1 MQLYLRITYVSIDS
15 DPHFTVLIPSD
26 RAGKVVE
33 SMKPYQD
40 ELKWMIYSGGYTV
53 RHELIDE
60 KTIQYLL
67 FEPAHIH
74 EYSVLDEHP
83 EMYVDT
89 LLNTLKKVSASS
101 EDEALALI
109 SSALD
114 AVREDGVRNLF

>member
-1 MQLYLRITYVSIDS
+1 MQLYLRITYVSIDA

-26 RAGKVVE
+26 RAGEVVKE
-33 SMKPYQD
+33 LKPYQD

-53 RHELIDE
+53 RHELIDD

-67 FEPAHIH
+67 FEPAHVH

-89 LLNTLKKVSASS
+89 MLDVLEKASAGS

-114 AVREDGVRNLF
+114 TIREDGVRNLF

>member
-1 MQLYLRITYVSIDS
+1 MQLYLRITYVSIDA

-60 KTIQYLL
+60 KTIRYLL
-67 FEPAHIH
+67 FEPAHVH

-89 LLNTLKKVSASS
+89 LLDVLEKASASS
-101 EDEALALI
+101 EDEALACI

-114 AVREDGVRNLF
+114 AIREDGVRNLF